1 MDRNTVT
8 GIILIFLI
16 FLGFSLYNNH
26 RMGKFF
32 EAEKEYAD
40 SLYAAG
46 NYDLAREAYIRALN
60 YKPKDQP
67 TIQKVTELN
76 KQLGLGSVQ
85 QPDSAALVA
94 AGTTDTTAALPGSM
108 PVRVTDSTALGVFSS
123 RTRGEDELYTLENDL
138 MVMKIAARGGKPYS
152 VMLKEYKTH
161 DGRPVVLFDGDSTV
175 FGYKFFTVDNKPIR
189 TDELYFTPVD
199 YHGPVVASGSPVSLT
214 MRLEASDGAY
224 IDYVYTMQPDDYMID
239 FESVFNSLSSVIP
252 ANTTSMA
259 LDWKM
264 YIPQQEKGRQNE
276 DMYTGLK
283 YKVYQEDVVDLGGT
297 RMQRQKKDVV
307 TESLMK
313 TDWIAYKDQFFSSV
327 LVSDDFFLNAVVTST
342 NADPTSRYLRF
353 FESEIGVPFAH
364 SDRSRVKMQFYF
376 GPNSFTLMKKYDI
389 ELEKL
394 VFLGRN
400 IIRWI
405 NQFVIIPIFNLLAN
419 YIDSYGLIILI
430 LTLIIKLALSPLTHR
445 SFISQAKMRV
455 MKPMVDEI
463 AKKYPKQEDA
473 MKKQQATMDL
483 YKKAGVSP
491 MGGCLPMLLQ
501 MPILFAMFRFFPT
514 SIELRQQSFLWAKDL
529 STYDSILDLPFTI
542 PMYGDHVSLF
552 TLLMT
557 ASTIISTRISNPSGG
572 QEQMP
577 GMKSMM
583 YLMPVMF
590 MLILN
595 NFSSGL
601 TYYYFLANLIS
612 IIQTQFS
619 RRFVSEKELLK
630 KIEENKK
637 KPVKKSKWQQRLEA
651 AAKQSGR
658 PLPKK

>member
-26 RMGKFF
+26 RTGKFF
-32 EAEKEYAD
+32 EAETEYAD

-46 NYDLAREAYIRALN
+46 NYDEARESYIRALN
-60 YKPKDQP
+60 FKPKDQP
-67 TIQKVTELN
+67 TINKVMELN
-76 KQLGLGSVQ
+76 TKLGLGTDMPQ
-85 QPDSAALVA
+85 IQAATTAPDTASAASAVKPAVVA
-94 AGTTDTTAALPGSM
+94 
-108 PVRVTDSTALGVFSS
+108 DSNAYGVFSA
-123 RTRGEDELYTLENDL
+123 RVTGEDGFFTLENDL
-138 MVMKIAARGGKPYS
+138 IVMKVSARGGRAYS
-152 VMLKEYKTH
+152 VMLKNYTTH

-175 FGYKFFTVDNKPIR
+175 FGFKFFTVDNKPIK
-189 TDELYFTPVD
+189 TDELYFVPVN
-199 YHGPVVASGSPVSLT
+199 YSGTVTAAGGPASLT
-214 MRLEASDGAY
+214 MRLEASNGAY
-224 IDYVYTMQPDDYMID
+224 IDYIYTVLPGEYMVN
-239 FESVFNSLSSVIP
+239 FESKFNGLASVIP
-252 ANTTSMA
+252 ANTTSLA

-264 YIPQQEKGRQNE
+264 YVPQQEKGRQNE

-283 YKVYQEDVVDLGGT
+283 HKVYQEGVEDLGGV

-307 TESLMK
+307 SESLMR

-327 LVSDDFFLNAVVTST
+327 VIAEDFFINAAVSSK

-353 FESEIGVPFAH
+353 FESEIGVPYVH
-364 SDRSRVKMQFYF
+364 GDNSSVNMKFYF
-376 GPNSFTLMKKYDI
+376 GPNSFTLMKKYDMQ
-389 ELEKL
+389 LEEL

-405 NQFVIIPIFNLLAN
+405 NQFVIIPIFNVLDN
-419 YIDSYGLIILI
+419 FIVSYGLIILI
-430 LTLIIKLALSPLTHR
+430 LTLIIKLVLFPLTHR

-455 MKPMVDEI
+455 MKPMVDEL

-514 SIELRQQSFLWAKDL
+514 SIELRQQGFLWAKDL

-557 ASTIISTRISNPSGG
+557 VSTIISTKITNPAGG

-577 GMKSMM
+577 GMKTMM

-595 NFSSGL
+595 NFSAGL
-601 TYYYFLANLIS
+601 TYYYFLANVIT
-612 IIQTQFS
+612 IIQTQVS
-619 RRFVSEKELLK
+619 RRFVSESELLK

-637 KPVKKSKWQQRLEA
+637 KPVKKSKWQQRLEEA
-651 AAKQSGR
+651 SKRGGR

>member
-16 FLGFSLYNNH
+16 FLGFSIYNNQ
-26 RMGKFF
+26 RMSKFF
-32 EAEKEYAD
+32 GAEKEYAD

-46 NYDLAREAYIRALN
+46 NYEKAREAYIRALN
-60 YKPKDQP
+60 YKPKDQL
-67 TIQKVTELN
+67 TIDRVTELN
-76 KQLGLGSVQ
+76 KQLGLGTTQQ
-85 QPDSAALVA
+85 QPAAVSATADTVA
-94 AGTTDTTAALPGSM
+94 AVTGTRPGA
-108 PVRVTDSTALGVFSS
+108 VTDSSAFGVFSS
-123 RTRGEDELYTLENDL
+123 RVSGEDAFYTIENDML
-138 MVMKIAARGGKPYS
+138 IMKVTSRGGKPYS
-152 VMLKEYKTH
+152 VTLKNYTTH
-161 DGRPVVLFDGDSTV
+161 DGRPVVLFSGDSTV
-175 FGYKFFTVDNKPIR
+175 FGYKFFTTDNKAIR
-189 TDELYFTPVD
+189 TDELYFSPVD
-199 YHGPVVASGSPVSLT
+199 YTGPVMVTGSPASLT
-214 MRLEASDGAY
+214 MRLETPDGAY
-224 IDYVYTMQPDDYMID
+224 IEYVYTMQPGEYMVGFD
-239 FESVFNSLSSVIP
+239 TKFSSLASVIP
-252 ANTTSMA
+252 ANTTSVA
-259 LDWKM
+259 LDGKM
-264 YIPQQEKGRQNE
+264 YVPQQEKGRQNE

-283 YKVYQEDVVDLGGT
+283 YKVYQESVEDLGGA
-297 RMQRQKKDVV
+297 RMQRQKKDIV
-307 TESLMK
+307 SSNLMK

-327 LVSDDFFLNAVVTST
+327 IIADDFFPNASVAST
-342 NADPTSRYLRF
+342 NADPTSKYLRY
-353 FESEIGVPFAH
+353 FESEIGVPFTH
-364 SDRSRVKMQFYF
+364 SNNTEVKMRFYF
-376 GPNSFTLMKKYDI
+376 GPNSFTLMKKYDLQ
-389 ELEKL
+389 LEEL

-405 NQFVIIPIFNLLAN
+405 NQFVIIPIFNLLDNFINN
-419 YIDSYGLIILI
+419 YGIIILI
-430 LTLIIKLALSPLTHR
+430 LTLIIKAVLFPLTHR

-455 MKPMVDEI
+455 MKPMVDEL

-529 STYDSILDLPFTI
+529 STYDSILNLPFTI

-557 ASTIISTRISNPSGG
+557 VSTIISTKISNPAGG

-577 GMKSMM
+577 GMKTMM
-583 YLMPVMF
+583 YIMPVMF

-595 NFSSGL
+595 NFSAGL
-601 TYYYFLANLIS
+601 TYYYFLANVIS
-612 IIQTQFS
+612 IAQTQIS
-619 RRFVSEKELLK
+619 RKFVSEDEILR

-651 AAKQSGR
+651 ASRQTGR
-658 PLPKK
+658 QLPKK

>member
-8 GIILIFLI
+8 GIVLIFLI
-16 FLGFSLYNNH
+16 FLGFSLYNNQ

-32 EAEKEYAD
+32 GNEKELAD
-40 SLYAAG
+40 SLYATG
-46 NYDLAREAYIRALN
+46 NYEKAREAYIRALN
-60 YKPKDQP
+60 YKPKDQL
-67 TIQKVTELN
+67 TIDRVSELN
-76 KQLGLGSVQ
+76 RQLGLGTAQQ
-85 QPDSAALVA
+85 QPAAV
-94 AGTTDTTAALPGSM
+94 TAASDSVSAVPGAK
-108 PVRVTDSTALGVFSS
+108 PVAVTDSTAFGVFSGKV
-123 RTRGEDELYTLENDL
+123 TGEDTFYTIENDL
-138 MVMKIAARGGKPYS
+138 MIMKVSARGGKAWS
-152 VMLKEYKTH
+152 VTLKNYTTH
-161 DGRPVVLFDGDSTV
+161 DGRPVVLFSGDSTV
-175 FGYKFFTVDNKPIR
+175 FGYNFFTADNKAIR
-189 TDELYFTPVD
+189 TDELYFTPVG
-199 YHGPVVASGSPVSLT
+199 YNGPVMASASPASLT
-214 MRLEASDGAY
+214 MRLEAEGGAY
-224 IDYVYTMQPDDYMID
+224 IEYVYTMQPGDYMVNFD
-239 FESVFNSLSSVIP
+239 TKFNSMSSVIP
-252 ANTTSMA
+252 ANATSLA

-264 YIPQQEKGRQNE
+264 YVPQQEKGRQNE

-283 YKVYQEDVVDLGGT
+283 YKVYQEDVVDLGGA
-297 RMQRQKKDVV
+297 RQRQKKSVL
-307 TESLMK
+307 TENLLK
-313 TDWIAYKDQFFSSV
+313 TDWIAYKDQFFSTV
-327 LVSDDFFLNAVVTST
+327 LIADSFFLNATVSSASV
-342 NADPTSRYLRF
+342 DPTSKYLRL
-353 FESEIGVPFAH
+353 FESEIGVPFTQGDK
-364 SDRSRVKMQFYF
+364 SELNMRFYF
-376 GPNSFTLMKKYDI
+376 GPNSFTVMKKYDLQ
-389 ELEKL
+389 LEEL

-405 NQFVIIPIFNLLAN
+405 NQFVIIPIFNLLDNFINN
-419 YIDSYGLIILI
+419 YGIIILI
-430 LTLIIKLALSPLTHR
+430 LTLIIKAVLFPLTHR

-455 MKPMVDEI
+455 MKPMVDEL

-529 STYDSILDLPFTI
+529 STYDSILNLPFTI

-557 ASTIISTRISNPSGG
+557 ASTIISTKISNPAGG

-583 YLMPVMF
+583 YIMPVMF

-595 NFSSGL
+595 NFSAGL
-601 TYYYFLANLIS
+601 TYYYFLANVIS
-612 IIQTQFS
+612 IAQTQIS
-619 RRFVSEKELLK
+619 RRFVSEDEILR

-637 KPVKKSKWQQRLEA
+637 KPVKKSKWQQRIEA

-658 PLPKK
+658 QLPKK

>member
-16 FLGFSLYNNH
+16 FVGFSMYNNN
-26 RMGKFF
+26 RMNKFF
-32 EAEKEYAD
+32 TAEKEYAD
-40 SLYAAG
+40 SLYTAG
-46 NYDLAREAYIRALN
+46 DYDNARDSYIRALN

-67 TIQKVTELN
+67 TIDRVYELN
-76 KQLGLGSVQ
+76 NRLGLGTGEQKGTSDES
-85 QPDSAALVA
+85 PLSPLNADDNLFSHPADSAAHSQFGVSA
-94 AGTTDTTAALPGSM
+94 S
-108 PVRVTDSTALGVFSS
+108 DSAKF
-123 RTRGEDELYTLENDL
+123 YTIENDL
-138 MVMKIAARGGKPYS
+138 MTMKIAANGGKPYS
-152 VMLKEYKTH
+152 VTLKNYSAH
-161 DGRPVVLFDGDSTV
+161 DGTPIVLFDGDSTI
-175 FGYKFFTVDNKPIR
+175 FGFKFFTTDNKLVA
-189 TDELYFTPVD
+189 TDELWFEPVGYD
-199 YHGPVVASGSPVSLT
+199 GPVLADKRPASLT
-214 MRLEASDGAY
+214 MRMTAAGGASIEY
-224 IDYVYTMQPDDYMID
+224 IYTMEPDDYMVS
-239 FESVFNSLSSVIP
+239 FESRFSSLAAVIP
-252 ANTTSMA
+252 ANTTSIA

-276 DMYTGLK
+276 DMYTGIK
-283 YKVYQEDVVDLGGT
+283 YKVYQESVENLGGQ
-297 RMQRQKKDVV
+297 RQRQKKSVLS
-307 TESLMK
+307 ENLMR

-327 LVSDDFFLNAVVTST
+327 IIADDFFLNASISSSNT
-342 NADPTSRYLRF
+342 DPTSRYLRY

-364 SDRSRVKMQFYF
+364 GDNTGMKMRFYF
-376 GPNSFTLMKKYDI
+376 GPNSYTILKKYDLK
-389 ELEKL
+389 LEGL
-394 VFLGRN
+394 VFLGNN
-400 IIRWI
+400 IIKGI
-405 NQFVIIPIFNLLAN
+405 NQFVIIPIFNLLNNHIAN
-419 YIDSYGLIILI
+419 YGIIILI
-430 LTLIIKLALSPLTHR
+430 LTLLIKLVLAPLTHK

-463 AKKYPKQEDA
+463 AKKFPKQEDA

-491 MGGCLPMLLQ
+491 MGGCLPMMLQ

-514 SIELRQQSFLWAKDL
+514 SIELRQQPFLWAKDL

-557 ASTIISTRISNPSGG
+557 ASTIISTRLSNPSGG

-595 NFSSGL
+595 NFSAGL

-612 IIQTQFS
+612 IIQTQVS
-619 RRFVSEKELLK
+619 RRFVSESEILK
-630 KIEENKK
+630 KIEENRK
-637 KPVKKSKWQQRLEA
+637 KPVKKSKWQQRLEV

>member
-16 FLGFSLYNNH
+16 FLGFSLYNNQ

-32 EAEKEYAD
+32 GNEKELAD
-40 SLYAAG
+40 SLYATG
-46 NYDLAREAYIRALN
+46 NYEKAREAYIRALN
-60 YKPKDQP
+60 YKPKDQL
-67 TIQKVTELN
+67 TIDRVSELN
-76 KQLGLGSVQ
+76 RQLGLGTAQQ
-85 QPDSAALVA
+85 QPAAV
-94 AGTTDTTAALPGSM
+94 TAASDSVSAVPGAK
-108 PVRVTDSTALGVFSS
+108 PVAVTDSTAFGVFSGKV
-123 RTRGEDELYTLENDL
+123 TGEDTFYTIENDL
-138 MVMKIAARGGKPYS
+138 MIMKVSARGGKAWS
-152 VMLKEYKTH
+152 VTLKNYTTH
-161 DGRPVVLFDGDSTV
+161 DGRPVVLFSGDSTV
-175 FGYKFFTVDNKPIR
+175 FGYNFFTADNKAIR
-189 TDELYFTPVD
+189 TDELYFTPVG
-199 YHGPVVASGSPVSLT
+199 YNGPVMATASPASLT
-214 MRLEASDGAY
+214 MRLEAEGGAY
-224 IDYVYTMQPDDYMID
+224 IEYVYTMQPGDYMVNFD
-239 FESVFNSLSSVIP
+239 TKFNSMSSVIP
-252 ANTTSMA
+252 ANATSLA

-264 YIPQQEKGRQNE
+264 YVPQQEKGRQNE

-283 YKVYQEDVVDLGGT
+283 YKFYQEDVVDLGGA
-297 RMQRQKKDVV
+297 RQRQKKSVL
-307 TESLMK
+307 TENLLK
-313 TDWIAYKDQFFSSV
+313 TDWIAYKDQFFSTV
-327 LVSDDFFLNAVVTST
+327 LIADSFFLNATVSSASV
-342 NADPTSRYLRF
+342 DPTSKYLRL
-353 FESEIGVPFAH
+353 FESEIGVPFTQGDK
-364 SDRSRVKMQFYF
+364 SELNMRFYF
-376 GPNSFTLMKKYDI
+376 GPNSFTVMKKYDLQ
-389 ELEKL
+389 LEEL

-405 NQFVIIPIFNLLAN
+405 NQFVIIPIFNLLDNFINN
-419 YIDSYGLIILI
+419 YGIIILI
-430 LTLIIKLALSPLTHR
+430 LTLIIKAVLFPLTHR

-455 MKPMVDEI
+455 MKPMVDEL

-529 STYDSILDLPFTI
+529 STYDSILNLPFTI

-557 ASTIISTRISNPSGG
+557 ASTIISTKISNPAGG

-583 YLMPVMF
+583 YIMPVMF

-595 NFSSGL
+595 NFSAGL
-601 TYYYFLANLIS
+601 TYYYFLANVIS
-612 IIQTQFS
+612 IAQTQIS
-619 RRFVSEKELLK
+619 RRFVSEDEILR

-637 KPVKKSKWQQRLEA
+637 KPVKKSKWQQRIEA

-658 PLPKK
+658 QLPKK

>member
-1 MDRNTVT
+1 MDKNTIT

-16 FLGFSLYNNH
+16 FLGFSFYNNH
-26 RMGKFF
+26 RTGKFF

-40 SLYAAG
+40 SLYATG
-46 NYDLAREAYIRALN
+46 NYDEARDSYIRALN
-60 YKPKDQP
+60 FRPKDQP
-67 TIQKVTELN
+67 TIDRVTELN
-76 KQLGLGSVQ
+76 RQLGLTPVQ
-85 QPDSAALVA
+85 QQAATDLTSDTVA
-94 AGTTDTTAALPGSM
+94 PVPGARQPATA
-108 PVRVTDSTALGVFSS
+108 DSTAFGVFSA
-123 RTRGEDELYTLENDL
+123 RATGEEEYYTIENDL
-138 MVMKIAARGGKPYS
+138 MVMKVSARGGKPYS
-152 VMLKEYKTH
+152 VLLKNYNTH

-175 FGYKFFTVDNKPIR
+175 FGFNFFTIDNKAIR

-199 YHGPVVASGSPVSLT
+199 YTGPAMATGGPASLT
-214 MRLEASDGAY
+214 MRLEAEGGAS
-224 IDYVYTMQPDDYMID
+224 IEYVYTMQPGDYMVNFD
-239 FESVFNSLSSVIP
+239 TRFNSLSSVIP
-252 ANTTSMA
+252 ANATSLA
-259 LDWKM
+259 IDWRM
-264 YIPQQEKGRQNE
+264 YVPQQEKGRQNE

-283 YKVYQEDVVDLGGT
+283 YKVYQEDVVDLGGA
-297 RMQRQKKDVV
+297 RQRQKKSVL
-307 TESLMK
+307 TENLMK

-327 LVSDDFFLNAVVTST
+327 LIADGFFLNATVSSESV
-342 NADPTSRYLRF
+342 DPTSRYLRL
-353 FESEIGVPFAH
+353 FESEIGVPFVPGGN
-364 SDRSRVKMQFYF
+364 SEMNMKFYF
-376 GPNSFTLMKKYDI
+376 GPNSFTTMKKYDLQ
-389 ELEKL
+389 LEEL

-405 NQFVIIPIFNLLAN
+405 NQFVIIPIFNFLDNFINN
-419 YIDSYGLIILI
+419 YGIIILI
-430 LTLIIKLALSPLTHR
+430 LTLIIKLVLFPLTHR

-455 MKPMVDEI
+455 MKPMVDEL

-514 SIELRQQSFLWAKDL
+514 SIELRQESFLWAKDL
-529 STYDSILDLPFTI
+529 STYDSILNLPFTI

-557 ASTIISTRISNPSGG
+557 VSTLISTKISNPAGG

-577 GMKSMM
+577 GMKTMM
-583 YLMPVMF
+583 YIMPVMF

-595 NFSSGL
+595 NFSAGL
-601 TYYYFLANLIS
+601 TYYYFLANVIS
-612 IIQTQFS
+612 IAQTQIS
-619 RRFVSEKELLK
+619 RRFVSESEILR
-630 KIEENKK
+630 KIEENRK

-658 PLPKK
+658 SLPKK